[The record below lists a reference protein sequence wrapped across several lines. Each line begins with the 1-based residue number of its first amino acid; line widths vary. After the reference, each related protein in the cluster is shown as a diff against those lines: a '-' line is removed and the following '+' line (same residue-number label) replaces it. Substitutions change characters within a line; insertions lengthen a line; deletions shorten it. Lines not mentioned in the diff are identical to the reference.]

1 MPKIDPAAR
10 VSLHAEFADDV
21 KIGPWCIVG
30 KGVRLSEGCVL
41 DSGVVIEGPT
51 EIGPRCRFHHG
62 AVIGTAPQD
71 LKYRG
76 ARSFVRVGA
85 DNVFREYCTLNRA
98 TGEGEETSIGSNN
111 LVMAYAH
118 IGHNCR
124 VGNHTVLANS
134 ANLAGHV
141 EVQDHVI
148 IGGVTPVHQFVKI
161 GAHAIIGGGCRVP
174 KDVVPY
180 VRAAGH
186 PLRVAGLNSV
196 GLARR
201 GFTREAIAEI
211 KKAYRIFFRTTL
223 LTEEAVARIR
233 QDCAPI
239 PEIEVFCQFIE
250 RSERGIT
257 R

>member
-1 MPKIDPAAR
+1 MAKIDPAAR

-21 KIGPWCIVG
+21 KIGPFCIVG
-30 KGVRLSEGCVL
+30 KGVRLAEGCVL

-51 EIGPRCRFHHG
+51 EVGPGCRFHHG

-71 LKYRG
+71 LKFRG
-76 ARSFVRVGA
+76 ARSYVRVGA
-85 DNVFREYCTLNRA
+85 GNVFREYCTVNRA
-98 TGEGEETSIGSNN
+98 TGEGEETVIGAHN

-118 IGHNCR
+118 IGHNCV
-124 VGNHTVLANS
+124 VGSHTVLANS

-141 EVQDHVI
+141 EVQDYAI
-148 IGGVTPVHQFVKI
+148 IGGVTPIHQFVKI

-186 PLRVAGLNSV
+186 PLRVAGLNTV

-201 GFTREAIAEI
+201 GFSETAISEI
-211 KKAYRIFFRTTL
+211 KKAYRIFFRSPL
-223 LTEEAVARIR
+223 LTTEAIAQIR
-233 QDCAPI
+233 SECASI
-239 PEIEVFCQFIE
+239 PEIETFCRFVE

>member
-1 MPKIDPAAR
+1 MAKIDPAAR

-30 KGVRLSEGCVL
+30 RGVRLAEGCVL

-76 ARSFVRVGA
+76 AKSFVRIGA
-85 DNVFREYCTLNRA
+85 ENVFREYCTVSRA
-98 TGEGEETSIGSNN
+98 TGEGEETVIGSNN

-124 VGNHTVLANS
+124 VGNRTVLANS

-141 EVQDHVI
+141 EVEDFAI

-186 PLRVAGLNSV
+186 PLRVAGLNTV

-201 GFTREAIAEI
+201 GFSAEAIAEI

-223 LTEEAVARIR
+223 LTGEAIARIR
-233 QDCAPI
+233 EECASI
-239 PEIEVFCQFIE
+239 PEVENFCKFVE